1 MAVPPAFRS
10 SEVAMLLTKHTH
22 ATITLTDHGSTLLVD
37 PGAFTPNTAELL
49 ADADAVVITHEHF
62 DHFDAEKILAALRD
76 RLELHLYG
84 PASIA
89 ESLSEVADRVHV
101 ISTNQTLDVGGFT
114 VEAFVTDHAV
124 IHPEIP
130 SVDNIGFLIDGTVFH
145 PGDAYL
151 NPGRPI
157 TTLLLPVSGPW
168 ISTEQ
173 AIDYVRAV
181 KPERSIAI
189 HDLMLSDAGKSTT
202 ARFLGENSLTATP
215 LETMELGES
224 RELAGI

>member
-10 SEVAMLLTKHTH
+10 SEVVMLLTKHTH
-22 ATITLTDHGSTLLVD
+22 ATITVTDHGSTLLVD
-37 PGAFTPNTAELL
+37 PGTFTPNAAELL

-62 DHFDAEKILAALRD
+62 DHFDVEKILAALRD
-76 RLELHLYG
+76 HPELQLYG

-89 ESLSEVADRVHV
+89 EPLSEVADQVHA
-101 ISTNQTLDVGGFT
+101 ISTDQTLDIAGFT

-130 SVDNIGFLIDGTVFH
+130 VVDNIGFLIDGTVFH

-181 KPERSIAI
+181 KPQRSIAI

-202 ARFLGENSLTATP
+202 GMFLGENSLTATP

>member
-1 MAVPPAFRS
+1 M
-10 SEVAMLLTKHTH
+10 
-22 ATITLTDHGSTLLVD
+22 
-37 PGAFTPNTAELL
+37 
-49 ADADAVVITHEHF
+49 ITHEHF
-62 DHFDAEKILAALRD
+62 DHFDVEKILAALRD
-76 RLELHLYG
+76 HPELQLYG

-89 ESLSEVADRVHV
+89 EPLSEVADQVHA
-101 ISTNQTLDVGGFT
+101 ISTDQTLDIAGFT

-130 SVDNIGFLIDGTVFH
+130 VVDNIGFLIDGTVFH

-181 KPERSIAI
+181 KPQRSIAI

-202 ARFLGENSLTATP
+202 GMFLGENSLTATP